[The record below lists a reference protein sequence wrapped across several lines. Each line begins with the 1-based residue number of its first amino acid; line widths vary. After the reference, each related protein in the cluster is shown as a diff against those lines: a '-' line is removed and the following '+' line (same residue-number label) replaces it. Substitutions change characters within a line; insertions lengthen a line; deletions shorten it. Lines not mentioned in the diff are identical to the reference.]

1 MSQGAVLAID
11 SATGLLAV
19 AVEDGREI
27 HRLTWD
33 SPHAHQEHLIP
44 GIESLLAERGLAP
57 SHLCAI
63 AVVTGPGSFTGLRV
77 GLAAAKA
84 LAWGLSI
91 PLFGVNRLEAMA
103 RSALRGGEA
112 PGASAWLLPVIDA
125 RRKSVFTALFLGE
138 TLVGEYRDL
147 PHSDLPALI
156 ADPSAYFGR
165 EIPALHIVGEWPDP
179 YREGAAAGVAFGASG
194 PGDLTGELC
203 RLARLRIE
211 SGEPGDDPRFLAPFY
226 LRVPEPEIMLAAAK
240 KNAESGI

>member
-19 AVEDGREI
+19 AVEDGRGV

-33 SPHAHQEHLIP
+33 SPHAHQEHLLP

-57 SHLCAI
+57 GQLGAI

-103 RSALRGGEA
+103 SNALRGEHA
-112 PGASAWLLPVIDA
+112 PGAGAWRLPVIDA

-138 TLVGEYRDL
+138 ALVGDYRDL
-147 PHSDLPALI
+147 PHGELPALI
-156 ADPSAYFGR
+156 ADPSGYFGR
-165 EIPALHIVGEWPDP
+165 EIPALHIVGEWPDA
-179 YREGAAAGVAFGASG
+179 YREGAAAGVAFGKSG

-203 RLARLRIE
+203 RLARLRLE
-211 SGEPGDDPRFLAPFY
+211 RGEVGEDPRLLMPFY
-226 LRVPEPEIMLAAAK
+226 LRAPEPELKLAAANK
-240 KNAESGI
+240 IAESRK